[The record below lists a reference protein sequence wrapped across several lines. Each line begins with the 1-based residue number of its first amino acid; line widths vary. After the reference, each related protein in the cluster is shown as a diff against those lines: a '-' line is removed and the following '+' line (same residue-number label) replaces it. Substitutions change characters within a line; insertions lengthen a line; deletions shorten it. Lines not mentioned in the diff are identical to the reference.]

1 MVVLKELASMFG
13 RRTSLTIKGTLKMVC
28 GMGMVSGLKAVIGI
42 KAIILTIR
50 RTVRESLRGQVATAI

>member
-1 MVVLKELASMFG
+1 MFG